1 MHGSPRHKEKYMNP
15 IAVATALTTMWAL
28 IPEDRREK
36 YVNKLLDTIEE
47 LSADAI
53 AALRSDNAEET
64 VEEGDEDTRI

>member
-1 MHGSPRHKEKYMNP
+1 MNP

-53 AALRSDNAEET
+53 AALRSDNTEET

>member
-1 MHGSPRHKEKYMNP
+1 MNP

-47 LSADAI
+47 LTSDAI
-53 AALRSDNAEET
+53 AALRADADKTEET
-64 VEEGDEDTRI
+64 VEEGDEDTRKDS